1 MSEANILRIESTP
14 KRLIN
19 SLNVCLF
26 FAFVLF
32 ALLMPND
39 TLNIKKIAFSM
50 LFGIN
55 IFSIISK
62 MSKSKYY
69 AVSFHMVIFPILLL
83 LFSLLA
89 GGSLYSTVSNIYV
102 CLYAGLILIAVNRK
116 NSFENLLLF
125 ALKIVAIIIAFS
137 VILDFVGLL
146 DIYNNKLLMNLYFSQ
161 DALVGKS
168 TFYWSYYMIFLKASP
183 LLLILLGYA
192 LKNNKFLLV
201 VFTFTAM
208 FLSGTRAN
216 YFAAIILI
224 LFYIF
229 STNNKYLK
237 ITSIFIGLFILIIFF
252 NKFVDYFKTMFFLK
266 QVSDNNKTQDYKSI
280 ISLFQNHPLTLII
293 GTGFGETAEIT
304 NYGFTTGTSELSYL
318 DLLRKMGILGLIPFM
333 YFILKPIKTLIQ
345 NSETKLL
352 VVTYILYLMVAA
364 TNPLLFSSTAYVYY
378 VYIYIKY
385 YQSKYTGLYNL
396 HSRQS

>member
-1 MSEANILRIESTP
+1 MSETNILRIESTP
-14 KRLIN
+14 KRLIY
-19 SLNVCLF
+19 SLSVCLF
-26 FAFVLF
+26 FIFILF

-39 TLNIKKIAFSM
+39 TFNIKKIAFSI
-50 LFGIN
+50 LFIIN
-55 IFSIISK
+55 IFSIIGE
-62 MSKSKYY
+62 MSTSKYY

-102 CLYAGLILIAVNRK
+102 CFYAGLILIAVKRK
-116 NSFENLLLF
+116 NNFENLLLF
-125 ALKIVAIIIAFS
+125 ALKIIAIIIIFS
-137 VILDFVGLL
+137 AILDFAGYL
-146 DIYNNKLLMNLYFSQ
+146 DIYNNKLLMNLSLSQ
-161 DALVGKS
+161 DAMIGKS
-168 TFYWSYYMIFLKASP
+168 ASYWSYYVIFLKASP

-192 LKNNKFLLV
+192 LKNKKFVLV

-216 YFAAIILI
+216 YFAAIIII

-237 ITSIFIGLFILIIFF
+237 IASIIVGLFILVIFF
-252 NKFVDYFKTMFFLK
+252 SKFIEYFKTMFISK
-266 QVSDNNKTQDYKSI
+266 QVSDNNRIQDYKSI
-280 ISLFQNHPLTLII
+280 ISLFQNHPLTLFI
-293 GTGFGETAEIT
+293 GTGFGDTAAIA

-352 VVTYILYLMVAA
+352 VVTYIIYLMVAA
-364 TNPLLFSSTAYVYY
+364 TNPLLFSSTAYIYY

-385 YQSKYTGLYNL
+385 YQFKINNTL
-396 HSRQS
+396 